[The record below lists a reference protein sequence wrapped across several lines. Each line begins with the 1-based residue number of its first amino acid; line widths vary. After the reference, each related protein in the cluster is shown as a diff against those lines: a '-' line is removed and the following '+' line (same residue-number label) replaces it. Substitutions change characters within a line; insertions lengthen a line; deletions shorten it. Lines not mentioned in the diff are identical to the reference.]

1 MNPAVV
7 LVPAMLPFGTANLS
21 WASGTRH
28 PNAEVRLQ
36 VNGQDHGVVG
46 KGGQGAMQV
55 QVVKGRVYVY
65 TLMDSGQLLG
75 TAQVVGK

>member
-1 MNPAVV
+1 VNPAVV
-7 LVPAMLPFGTANLS
+7 FVPGTFPFGTADLT
-21 WASGTRH
+21 WTAGTRH

-36 VNGQDHGVVG
+36 VNGQDHGIVG
-46 KGGQGAMQV
+46 KGAQGGMQI

-75 TAQVVGK
+75 TAQVAGK